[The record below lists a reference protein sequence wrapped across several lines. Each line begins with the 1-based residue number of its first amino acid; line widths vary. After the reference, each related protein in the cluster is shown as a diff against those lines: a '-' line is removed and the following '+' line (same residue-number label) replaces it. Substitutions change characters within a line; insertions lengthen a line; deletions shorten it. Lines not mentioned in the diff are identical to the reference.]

1 MASHAIGVCL
11 WPIPRSAGR
20 NLVKA
25 MMSRSTDLPQPRS
38 TDRVDRRWFG
48 ARLSWLAFG
57 LALPALSACAATPP
71 GTRSYTLPQAE
82 LQSLIDR
89 RFPYRRSLSGLLDI
103 ALLHPRMRLLP
114 QENRLGTQLDIA
126 VAERVMGT
134 RYDGSMDL
142 DYGLR
147 FEPQDRTIRLVG
159 VRVHRVEFPGV
170 PPAYSQALA
179 QAAPRAAEQLLEGA
193 VLHEVKADQ
202 LALLGG
208 LGLAVGEVRVTPQ
221 GLRVEL
227 VPGLGKP

>member
-1 MASHAIGVCL
+1 MK
-11 WPIPRSAGR
+11 PRP
-20 NLVKA
+20 LLK
-25 MMSRSTDLPQPRS
+25 
-38 TDRVDRRWFG
+38 G
-48 ARLSWLAFG
+48 ARTRRHLTLVSLWGAVG
-57 LALPALSACAATPP
+57 LALPALSACAATRP

-134 RYDGSMDL
+134 HYDGSMDL
-142 DYGLR
+142 DYGIR